1 MNMWILLAA
10 LLIVLILCSLG
21 ISLYALYR
29 ANRLSRRASAAVEAV
44 RSECAAAVAS
54 MQSQIESVSVSLTAS
69 LHEAAREAPPVLIPG
84 APRACMNLT
93 KRSQALRLRRKGD
106 SPEQIAQSLEIP
118 RQEVD
123 LLLKVHDIVFST
135 L

>member
-1 MNMWILLAA
+1 MTMWILLAA
-10 LLIVLILCSLG
+10 LLTALILCSLG
-21 ISLYALYR
+21 VSLYALYR
-29 ANRLSRRASAAVEAV
+29 ANRIARQVTAAAENARQEFAAVIAAVQSRVETVSESLSASIQEAV
-44 RSECAAAVAS
+44 RDV
-54 MQSQIESVSVSLTAS
+54 
-69 LHEAAREAPPVLIPG
+69 PPPPT
-84 APRACMNLT
+84 PRAPKSCMNLT

-106 SPEQIAQSLEIP
+106 SPEQIAQALEIP

>member
-1 MNMWILLAA
+1 MSMWILLAV

-21 ISLYALYR
+21 VSIYALYR
-29 ANRLSRRASAAVEAV
+29 AGCALRRASAASEAT
-44 RSECAAAVAS
+44 RNECADAVAAI
-54 MQSQIESVSVSLTAS
+54 QSQVESVATSLAAG
-69 LHEAAREAPPVLIPG
+69 LEEAARDAPPVVLPG
-84 APRACMNLT
+84 APKACMNLT

-106 SPEQIAQSLEIP
+106 SPEQIAETLEIP

-123 LLLKVHDIVFST
+123 LLLKVHDIVFSN

>member
-1 MNMWILLAA
+1 MTMWILLAA

-21 ISLYALYR
+21 VSLYVLYR
-29 ANRLSRRASAAVEAV
+29 ANRIARKAAAAAETARQEFAAAIAAVQSRVEAV
-44 RSECAAAVAS
+44 AESLSAS
-54 MQSQIESVSVSLTAS
+54 IQ
-69 LHEAAREAPPVLIPG
+69 EAMRDVPPPPMPG
-84 APRACMNLT
+84 APKSCMNLS

-106 SPEQIAQSLEIP
+106 SPEQIAQTLEIP

-123 LLLKVHDIVFST
+123 LLLKVHDIIFST